1 MNKIRSIF
9 LVLLTLNEI
18 KLSVSKKIL
27 LQVRRYLTLLISVI
41 RLWILYSSEH
51 AIQLVLLM
59 IFSFYVISIYYLK
72 FVILFF
78 GHNN

>member
-41 RLWILYSSEH
+41 RL
-51 AIQLVLLM
+51 
-59 IFSFYVISIYYLK
+59 
-72 FVILFF
+72 
-78 GHNN
+78 